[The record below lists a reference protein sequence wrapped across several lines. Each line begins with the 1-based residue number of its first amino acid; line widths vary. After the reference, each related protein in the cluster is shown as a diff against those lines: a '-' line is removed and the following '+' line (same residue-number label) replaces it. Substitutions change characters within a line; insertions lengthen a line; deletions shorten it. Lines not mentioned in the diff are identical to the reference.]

1 MRAFHNDPSV
11 KQRYLNQ
18 VKYRQETTQEQDWD
32 EYNGGAMGY
41 ILNNDIT
48 EFDIDMHKWFEE
60 TLNIPREMSQIL
72 SCLFNES
79 SYAFIWSKGNGKYLT
94 GRFLESIPVGFEAW
108 SIFYNDFKIYLL
120 EKCTPYGE
128 PEMKKFLAQS
138 IELLKNGMKL
148 SNYNEHVEKWE
159 KQIARWEHTPLWGAN
174 DSAQYSLSKAI
185 TSLQHRDVSKIIN
198 HTHSALISFNE
209 HDEAGILRE
218 IEIVNDWVIGY
229 FNRQIVKPEIK
240 ITKYMVSA

>member
-1 MRAFHNDPSV
+1 MRAFHNDPSM

-18 VKYRQETTQEQDWD
+18 VKYRQETMRKQDQD
-32 EYNGGAMGY
+32 EYNGGAIDY
-41 ILNNDIT
+41 ILHNDPP
-48 EFDIDMHKWFEE
+48 EFETDMHNLFEE

-79 SYAFIWSKGNGKYLT
+79 SYASIWSKSNGKYLA
-94 GRFLESIPVGFEAW
+94 GRFLESIPVGFETW

-120 EKCTPYGE
+120 EKCTPYGK

-148 SNYNEHVEKWE
+148 SSYNEHVEKWE
-159 KQIARWEHTPLWGAN
+159 KQIARWEHMPLRGAN
-174 DSAQYSLSKAI
+174 DSAQYSLSKAV
-185 TSLQHRDVSKIIN
+185 TSLQHRDVSEIIRR
-198 HTHSALISFNE
+198 THSAMISFNE

-229 FNRQIVKPEIK
+229 LNRQIVKPEIK
-240 ITKYMVSA
+240 ITKYMASA